1 MSSKVFKHWPTLLL
15 GVFVF
20 AVLLV
25 AVFTYQVSSTE
36 VAVVERMGV
45 MLDTHPAPGLHFRW
59 PYPFE
64 KVTKYDK
71 RIHCFGGSE
80 GQVEEI
86 ATQDKR
92 NILVGV
98 FITYR
103 ISDPLVFAKRMTSFK
118 KAENELNI
126 WMRGAKSVAFGQ
138 FKLNQILTTGDTK
151 LDEIT
156 EIIRK
161 DVAEKAKPYGLEVCS
176 AGITTLNVPEVV
188 SSNVF
193 ERMNQDRKA
202 EVETLLSAGKKKASE
217 IKSNAEVEK
226 SEIIAQAEAKAKE
239 IRSQGDVEA
248 AKALAVFSEDPEL
261 AAFLSKLDSLRAI
274 MKSKTTLIL
283 DTNTDPFTL
292 LKNNAYKLKDDKNPC
307 KEKPVCKEQTKPAA
321 PAKSA
326 N

>member
-45 MLDTHPAPGLHFRW
+45 MLDTHPSPGLHFRW

-64 KVTKYDK
+64 KITKYDK
-71 RIHCFGGSE
+71 RIHCFGGDE

-86 ATQDKR
+86 ATHDKR

-103 ISDPLVFAKRMTSFK
+103 ISDPLVFAKRMTTFK

-126 WMRGAKSVAFGQ
+126 WMRGAKSVAFGK
-138 FKLNQILTTGDTK
+138 FDLKQILTTNQQEMK
-151 LDEIT
+151 LDVIAEM
-156 EIIRK
+156 IRK

-188 SSNVF
+188 SSNIF
-193 ERMNQDRKA
+193 DRMNQDRKA
-202 EVETLLSAGKKKASE
+202 EVETLLSDGKRKASE
-217 IKSNAEVEK
+217 IKSEAEVK
-226 SEIIAQAEAKAKE
+226 KGDIIAQAEAAAKKT
-239 IRSQGDVEA
+239 RSEGDVEA
-248 AKALAVFSEDPEL
+248 AKALAVFSEDAEL

-283 DTNTDPFTL
+283 DTDTDPFTL
-292 LKNNAYKLKDDKNPC
+292 LKNNAYKLPAEKN
-307 KEKPVCKEQTKPAA
+307 AA
-321 PAKSA
+321 PVKSDR
-326 N
+326 

>member
-36 VAVVERMGV
+36 VAVVERMGQ
-45 MLDTHPAPGLHFRW
+45 MLDEHPEAGLHFRW

-64 KVTKYDK
+64 KITKYDK
-71 RIHCFGGSE
+71 RLHCFGGDE
-80 GQVEEI
+80 GQIEET
-86 ATQDKR
+86 ATADKQ

-118 KAENELNI
+118 KAENELDI
-126 WMRGAKSVAFGQ
+126 WMRGAKSVAFG
-138 FKLNQILTTGDTK
+138 KYDLDQILTTNPAKMK
-151 LDEIT
+151 LSEISDEI
-156 EIIRK
+156 RD
-161 DVAEKAKPYGLEVCS
+161 DVAAKAKPYGLEICS
-176 AGITTLNVPEVV
+176 AGITTLNVPEAV

-202 EVETLLSAGKKKASE
+202 EVEKLLSEGKLEASK
-217 IKSNAEVEK
+217 IKTNAEVK
-226 SEIIAQAEAKAKE
+226 KGEIIAKAEAEAKA
-239 IRSQGDVEA
+239 IRSEGDVEA
-248 AKALAVFSEDPEL
+248 AKAMAVFRQNPEL
-261 AAFLSKLDSLRAI
+261 AAFLSKLDSLRQI
-274 MKSKTTLIL
+274 MKSKTTLVL

-292 LKNNAYKLKDDKNPC
+292 LKSNADKLDA
-307 KEKPVCKEQTKPAA
+307 AA
-321 PAKSA
+321 PAKTA
-326 N
+326 K